1 MFRLRRP
8 SEEIIRQFVSSQQ
21 GLPFSYAQVGAT
33 LTNAPAGYT
42 IDHNR
47 VKLGEGEDTYRRAIS
62 ALRGWQH
69 FDLGWLKIVPSGTPI
84 AVGNTV
90 AVQAHTFGCL
100 SLNACG
106 IVYVIEEQEEMKKF
120 GFAYGTL
127 PDHVE
132 CGEERF
138 TVEWHPDDT
147 VWYDIFAFSRPRH
160 PLVRFARPLARSLQ
174 KRFAKESLAVMRA
187 ASRL

>member
-1 MFRLRRP
+1 MFLLRKP
-8 SEEIIRQFVSSQQ
+8 SEEIIRQFVRSQQ

-33 LTNAPAGYT
+33 LTEAPAGYT

-47 VKLGEGEDTYRRAIS
+47 VKLGEGEETYSRAIS

-84 AVGNTV
+84 SVGNTV
-90 AVQAHTFGCL
+90 AVQAQTFGCW
-100 SLNACG
+100 SLNACR
-106 IVYVIEEQEEMKKF
+106 IVYVIEEVKKF

-138 TVEWHPDDT
+138 TLEWQPDDT

-160 PLVRFARPLARSLQ
+160 PLVRLARPLGRRLQ
-174 KRFAKESLAVMRA
+174 KRFARESLARMTA
-187 ASRL
+187 ASRP